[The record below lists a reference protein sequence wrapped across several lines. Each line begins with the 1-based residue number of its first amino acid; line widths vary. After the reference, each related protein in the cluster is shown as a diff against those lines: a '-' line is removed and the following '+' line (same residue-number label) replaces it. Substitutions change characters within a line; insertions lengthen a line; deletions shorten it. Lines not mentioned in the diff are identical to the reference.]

1 MRMLI
6 MEGDGQIRRLLEQLL
21 AQKGHEV
28 ESEADGLRGW
38 DLFHF
43 NPGRFD
49 SLLVNAKMP
58 RLTGIELL
66 RRVREKDSDLPAAVS
81 CNYGRLER
89 VLPALE
95 LNLRA
100 VLPLPFQL
108 NQLDEVLKQLTPK
121 SPRDWKEELVRL
133 MKTTLECWNQEGMD
147 TASLVQHSRIWDMKS
162 KSAKR
167 RYYNPELYCS
177 ADTLP
182 RHIRWEKVV
191 ASAEFV
197 IRNCETSLNSLEL
210 AILARQFRLNQT
222 PPPVKSPQA
231 SGWVSTPPETSHA

>member
-6 MEGDGQIRRLLEQLL
+6 MEGDGQIRRLL

-43 NPGRFD
+43 NPGCFD
-49 SLLVNAKMP
+49 SLLINAKMP

-66 RRVREKDSDLPAAVS
+66 RRVREKDSGLPAAVS

-108 NQLDEVLKQLTPK
+108 NQLDEVLKQGIPQF
-121 SPRDWKEELVRL
+121 WK
-133 MKTTLECWNQEGMD
+133 
-147 TASLVQHSRIWDMKS
+147 
-162 KSAKR
+162 
-167 RYYNPELYCS
+167 NPVFKM
-177 ADTLP
+177 T
-182 RHIRWEKVV
+182 W
-191 ASAEFV
+191 
-197 IRNCETSLNSLEL
+197 
-210 AILARQFRLNQT
+210 
-222 PPPVKSPQA
+222 
-231 SGWVSTPPETSHA
+231 G

>member
-6 MEGDGQIRRLLEQLL
+6 MEGDGQIRMLEQLL
-21 AQKGHEV
+21 AQNGFEV

-66 RRVREKDSDLPAAVS
+66 RRVREKDSELPAAVS

-100 VLPLPFQL
+100 LLPLPFQP

-121 SPRDWKEELVRL
+121 SSRDWKEELVRL
-133 MKTTLECWNQEGMD
+133 MKTTLECWKQEGMD
-147 TASLVQHSRIWDMKS
+147 TASLMQHSRIWDMKS
-162 KSAKR
+162 KRAKR

-182 RHIRWEKVV
+182 RYIRWEKVL

-222 PPPVKSPQA
+222 PPPVKSPQVP
-231 SGWVSTPPETSHA
+231 GWISPPPETSHA

>member
-21 AQKGHEV
+21 AKKGHEV

-66 RRVREKDSDLPAAVS
+66 RRVREKDSELPAAVS

-100 VLPLPFQL
+100 VLPLPFQP
-108 NQLDEVLKQLTPK
+108 NQLDEVLERLSSRSPK
-121 SPRDWKEELVRL
+121 DWKEELVLL
-133 MKTTLECWNQEGMD
+133 MKTTLECWKQEGMD
-147 TASLVQHSRIWDMKS
+147 TASLVQHSRIWEMKS
-162 KSAKR
+162 KRAKR

-197 IRNCETSLNSLEL
+197 IRNCDLNPLRL
-210 AILARQFRLNQT
+210 KLQILKRDFTRIIKTKENKANRISIQN
-222 PPPVKSPQA
+222 K
-231 SGWVSTPPETSHA
+231 

>member
-6 MEGDGQIRRLLEQLL
+6 MEGDGQIRRLLLQLL
-21 AQKGHEV
+21 VQKGHEV

-58 RLTGIELL
+58 RLTRIELL
-66 RRVREKDSDLPAAVS
+66 RRVREKDSELPAAIS

-100 VLPLPFQL
+100 VLPFPFQM
-108 NQLDEVLKQLTPK
+108 NQLDEVLKLIG
-121 SPRDWKEELVRL
+121 DGANVE
-133 MKTTLECWNQEGMD
+133 KTTLM
-147 TASLVQHSRIWDMKS
+147 
-162 KSAKR
+162 
-167 RYYNPELYCS
+167 
-177 ADTLP
+177 LP
-182 RHIRWEKVV
+182 
-191 ASAEFV
+191 
-197 IRNCETSLNSLEL
+197 SLNGS
-210 AILARQFRLNQT
+210 ACGVQ
-222 PPPVKSPQA
+222 QA
-231 SGWVSTPPETSHA
+231 YCPCLCRFAA

>member
-121 SPRDWKEELVRL
+121 SPKDWKEELVRL
-133 MKTTLECWNQEGMD
+133 MKTSLECWKQEGMD

-162 KSAKR
+162 KNAKR
-167 RYYNPELYCS
+167 RYYNPELYCNLH
-177 ADTLP
+177 TLP
-182 RHIRWEKVV
+182 RHIRWEKAPRAKHGSTNSSSQEAITPSSIRMSEQVV
-191 ASAEFV
+191 VMDCLRPLVSANQK
-197 IRNCETSLNSLEL
+197 INSP
-210 AILARQFRLNQT
+210 R
-222 PPPVKSPQA
+222 
-231 SGWVSTPPETSHA
+231 

>member
-66 RRVREKDSDLPAAVS
+66 RRVREKDSELPAAVS

-108 NQLDEVLKQLTPK
+108 NQLDEVLKKLTPK
-121 SPRDWKEELVRL
+121 SPKDWKEELVLL
-133 MKTTLECWNQEGMD
+133 MKTALECWNKEGMD
-147 TASLVQHSRIWDMKS
+147 TTSLMQHSRIWDMKS

-177 ADTLP
+177 AT
-182 RHIRWEKVV
+182 RCRVT
-191 ASAEFV
+191 SAGK
-197 IRNCETSLNSLEL
+197 SSWPAPNSSSGT
-210 AILARQFRLNQT
+210 AK
-222 PPPVKSPQA
+222 PV
-231 SGWVSTPPETSHA
+231 